1 MSLLEIAQMGGGGIL
16 LLTILVEVAPIKIN
30 PWSWL
35 AKAAGRALNGEMLDK
50 LSALE
55 RDVRQ
60 IKDDAARREAVM
72 ARTRILRFGDEILH
86 KELHTKEHFDQTL
99 RDITSYE
106 QYCDDHPEFENSCA
120 VLTIQKIK
128 DTYMERLEK
137 NDFL

>member
-1 MSLLEIAQMGGGGIL
+1 MTLLEIAELGGGGIL

-30 PWSWL
+30 PWSCL
-35 AKAAGRALNGEMLDK
+35 AKAIGRALNGEVLDK
-50 LSALE
+50 VTILE

-60 IKDDAARREAVM
+60 IKEDAARREAVS

-86 KELHTKEHFDQTL
+86 DVAHTKEHFDQTL
-99 RDITSYE
+99 KDITSYE
-106 QYCDDHPEFENSCA
+106 RYCGEHKEFENSCA

-128 DTYMERLEK
+128 ETYMERLEK

>member
-35 AKAAGRALNGEMLDK
+35 AKAAGRAINGEVLAK
-50 LSALE
+50 VSTLE
-55 RDVRQ
+55 RDVHQ
-60 IKDDAARREAVM
+60 IKEDAARHEAVV
-72 ARTRILRFGDEILH
+72 ARTRILRFCDEILH
-86 KELHTKEHFDQTL
+86 GVLHTKEHFDQTL
-99 RDITSYE
+99 RDITAYE

-128 DTYMERLEK
+128 DTYMEHLEK

>member
-1 MSLLEIAQMGGGGIL
+1 MSLLEIAELGGGGIL
-16 LLTILVEVAPIKIN
+16 LLTILVEIAPIKIN

-35 AKAAGRALNGEMLDK
+35 AKTAGRALNGEMLDK

-60 IKDDAARREAVM
+60 IKDDASRREAVM

-86 KELHTKEHFDQTL
+86 KEIHTKEHFDQTL
-99 RDITSYE
+99 RDITAYE
-106 QYCDDHPEFENSCA
+106 QYCDNHPEFENSCA

>member
-1 MSLLEIAQMGGGGIL
+1 MSLLEIAELGGGGIL
-16 LLTILVEVAPIKIN
+16 LLTILVEIAPIKIN

-35 AKAAGRALNGEMLDK
+35 AKTAGRALNGEMLDK

-99 RDITSYE
+99 RDITAYE

-128 DTYMERLEK
+128 ETYMERLEK

>member
-1 MSLLEIAQMGGGGIL
+1 MSLLEIAELGGGGIL
-16 LLTILVEVAPIKIN
+16 LLTILVEIAPIKIN

-35 AKAAGRALNGEMLDK
+35 AKTAGRALNGEMLDK

-60 IKDDAARREAVM
+60 IKDDASRREAVM

-99 RDITSYE
+99 RDITAYE
-106 QYCDDHPEFENSCA
+106 QYCDDHKEFENSCA

-128 DTYMERLEK
+128 ETYMERLEK

>member
-1 MSLLEIAQMGGGGIL
+1 MTMVEMAQMGGSGIL
-16 LLTILVEVAPIKIN
+16 LLAILVEISPIKIN

-35 AKAAGRALNGEMLDK
+35 AKVIGRALNGEVLDK
-50 LSALE
+50 VSDLE

-60 IKDDAARREAVM
+60 IKEDAARHEAVV

-86 KELHTKEHFDQTL
+86 DVAHTKEHFDQTL

-106 QYCDDHPEFENSCA
+106 QYCNSHPEFENSCA
-120 VLTIQKIK
+120 VLTSQKIK
-128 DTYMERLEK
+128 ETYMERLEK

>member
-1 MSLLEIAQMGGGGIL
+1 MTVQELLAGGLGGL
-16 LLTILVEVAPIKIN
+16 LALSALVQIAPIKLN

-35 AKAAGRALNGEMLDK
+35 ATHLGRSLNGEVLDK
-50 LSALE
+50 VSNLE
-55 RDVRQ
+55 RDVLQ

-86 KELHTKEHFDQTL
+86 GVLHTKEHFDQTL
-99 RDITSYE
+99 KDITAYE

>member
-1 MSLLEIAQMGGGGIL
+1 MKTVFQKLSSRKLWTALAGIAAG
-16 LLTILVEVAPIKIN
+16 
-30 PWSWL
+30 L
-35 AKAAGRALNGEMLDK
+35 AKTAGRALNGEMLDK

-99 RDITSYE
+99 RDITAYE
-106 QYCDDHPEFENSCA
+106 QYCDNHPEFENSCA
-120 VLTIQKIK
+120 VLTVRKIK